1 MSYSNTLVQKK
12 QEIQEGNDESP
23 HRVDT
28 SAMEGQV
35 DTEAA
40 ITAPQVK

>member
-1 MSYSNTLVQKK
+1 MSYSTTLVQKK
-12 QEIQEGNDESP
+12 QEIQEEENEGL
-23 HRVDT
+23 HTVDT

-40 ITAPQVK
+40 ITAPPVK